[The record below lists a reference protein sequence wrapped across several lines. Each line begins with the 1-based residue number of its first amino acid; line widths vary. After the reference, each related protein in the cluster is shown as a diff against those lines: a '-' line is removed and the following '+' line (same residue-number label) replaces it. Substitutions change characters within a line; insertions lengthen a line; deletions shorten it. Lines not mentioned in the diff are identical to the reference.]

1 MPLARAPVI
10 KAAWTVSAVLPHHN
24 RIIHAHVA
32 SIKVPSLFRYLK
44 EIEKP
49 YLEYQPMD
57 RYIDAYNDFYDEI
70 LVHESVTVD

>member
-10 KAAWTVSAVLPHHN
+10 KAAWAVSAVLPHHN

-44 EIEKP
+44 EIEKG
-49 YLEYQPMD
+49 LT
-57 RYIDAYNDFYDEI
+57 RGII
-70 LVHESVTVD
+70 R